1 MATNAQTS
9 LAKIEDSIECSI
21 CTHRFRQPKWLNCF
35 HTFCLQCLQEICK
48 NQRPPS
54 NKLPCPLCGQDTIL
68 NGNVSD
74 LLDNSDMKTLV
85 NNFTQQENVLK
96 QQFEQLQIFSAL
108 VDKARS
114 SKTEFELSVE
124 NIDKSL
130 KKLDKVFL
138 DTKEKIS
145 RKATKEVSRIRNE
158 EQKLIKEA
166 ETIHK
171 SKVEFLKSLQ
181 ASDRREASQTARKL
195 DEVNHLMEGGSNN
208 GNKGQDFK
216 KRICKDLEKA
226 IKKHPQSVPDGLTFM
241 DLKENDVMISLGELV
256 QNDADLT
263 LLQTRHPNPGSV
275 PSSGILTG
283 ASPSPSSSPGVVNTL
298 GLATGTA
305 HDMSNKGAPSR
316 PGLAPSPPQQGN
328 VVQQQQ
334 QQPPQGMIIQ
344 SPYLI
349 QQQRGAQMYVPMS
362 NQQNPRGAYQQ
373 RDQAVYQQQS
383 HLSQPSQPQYQ
394 PRQLYQQRPQFTQQ
408 NPQGQIYTQPSTPP
422 YYSNS
427 QPVNLQPGGA
437 TFFQSNQQGMV
448 VQPQMRP
455 QAYTATLPQ
464 APQYNAA
471 PKKKSLIRIVD
482 PKSNQDITDTIIR
495 KASMTTTGSSSPHSG
510 QASASGTLPASQ
522 TPPQN
527 HQANEKRAAIQ
538 ATFAAQVARLA
549 HDAPTPHASEAQ
561 IAVTNQMSVNPPQ
574 QRNWIPRRDTDNPKT
589 LEQIHQDYKR
599 DEERKKME
607 GLQAQMAPPPP
618 RMSRNKRDQPQRV
631 GPPPPE
637 GWSTVTSTKATR
649 VAVDPNKFKVM
660 KQQSIDNDI
669 QLGPSGPR
677 SFGGWSPGSSGGSSK
692 TQTEPPEPKQNN
704 RFMMLSDERKGRVP
718 ESKGRGPQSL
728 QGKRSSSSRERDE
741 MSKER
746 RSAMAEVQKMSQ
758 ARRSQS
764 REKDLDSRGSRG
776 KQEAAPVSAP
786 VREISRAAAA
796 PAISEDV
803 FEKKALATIKEFLSI
818 KDVESADVVGEMWQS
833 SGFTWDMFLPSGKDV
848 Q

>member
-263 LLQTRHPNPGSV
+263 LLQ
-275 PSSGILTG
+275 
-283 ASPSPSSSPGVVNTL
+283 
-298 GLATGTA
+298 
-305 HDMSNKGAPSR
+305 
-316 PGLAPSPPQQGN
+316 
-328 VVQQQQ
+328 
-334 QQPPQGMIIQ
+334 
-344 SPYLI
+344 
-349 QQQRGAQMYVPMS
+349 MYVPMS

-510 QASASGTLPASQ
+510 QASASGTLPAQSQ